1 MSATTKIKVDG
12 VEHEAPL
19 GGRLIDFLFTL
30 GKDVPH
36 FCYHPGLTVVASC
49 RQCQV
54 ESKGKSSKPGL
65 VVACREKIVEGMDVL
80 TESPSVAQARQ
91 GVMEFLLLNHPLDCP
106 ICDKAGECR
115 LQDTAYQTGQA
126 ATRYLEPKRLLHKRV
141 DLGDVILLDEERCI
155 LCTRCIRFYE
165 DVDKTQQM
173 LVKDRGDRSTVGTFQ
188 GRPLTGNYQGNLAD
202 ICPVGALTL
211 KSFRFDTRVWDLQKT
226 DSVCGL
232 CSKGCNILIE
242 SKRGKV
248 ARIRPRPNEQVNGW
262 WMCDEGR
269 LEFADL
275 NWTENDGRIVTPFLA
290 EDGVLAPAAPDEA
303 FAKAAELL
311 AGTGVVAI
319 LSPFAT
325 CEEGQEFK
333 RTFAGAATVGFLDP
347 GRKPGLADPL
357 LHTDDPCPNRRGLT
371 EIAEL
376 QPVTIEAMVA
386 AVRHARAVFLS
397 GERLLLTLPELAKAV
412 LQRVPNLVLHTRRL
426 ENLTSAVV
434 ALPCQSRA
442 EKHGTW
448 VNAQGLRQEI
458 LPALTAPGRMPSDRE
473 TLKRLQADIA
483 RIKLRPKAGVP

>member
-12 VEHEAPL
+12 VEYDAPL
-19 GGRLIDFLFTL
+19 GGRLIDFLFTI

-36 FCYHPGLTVVASC
+36 FCYHPGLSVVASC

-65 VVACREKIVEGMDVL
+65 LVACREKIIDGMDIH
-80 TESPSVAQARQ
+80 TESPAVAQARQ

-126 ATRYLEPKRLLHKRV
+126 STRYQEPKRLLHKRV
-141 DLGDVILLDEERCI
+141 DLGEVIVLDEERCI

-165 DVDKTQQM
+165 DVDKTRQM
-173 LVKDRGDRSTVGTFQ
+173 TVTDRGDRSTVGTFQ
-188 GRPLTGNYQGNLAD
+188 DRPLSGNYQGNLAD

-211 KSFRFDTRVWDLQKT
+211 KQFRFESRVWDLHKT

-232 CSKGCNILIE
+232 CSKGCNTIVE
-242 SKRGKV
+242 TKRGHV
-248 ARIRPRPNEQVNGW
+248 VRIRPRPNEQVNGW
-262 WMCDEGR
+262 WLCDQGR
-269 LEFADL
+269 LQFDDL
-275 NWTENDGRIVTPFLA
+275 NWTANDGRILTPMLA
-290 EDGVLAPAAPDEA
+290 QDGVLAPASADAA
-303 FAKAAELL
+303 FQRAGELL
-311 AGTGVVAI
+311 AGPGVAAI

-333 RTFAGAATVGFLDP
+333 RTFGSAATCGFFAPARTPELVD
-347 GRKPGLADPL
+347 GL

-371 EIAEL
+371 EVAEL
-376 QPVTIEAMVA
+376 TPLGVEQLLS
-386 AVRHARAVFLS
+386 AVRTARVVFLS
-397 GERLLLTLPELAKAV
+397 GERLLLTLPDAIKTA
-412 LQRVPNLVLHTRRL
+412 LQKVQNLVLHTRRL
-426 ENLTSAVV
+426 EHQTFAAV

-448 VNAQGLRQEI
+448 VNGQGLRQEI
-458 LPALTAPGRMPSDRE
+458 LPALEAPGRMPADRD
-473 TLKRLQADIA
+473 TLRRLAVEISRTQ
-483 RIKLRPKAGVP
+483 LRQGAGVP